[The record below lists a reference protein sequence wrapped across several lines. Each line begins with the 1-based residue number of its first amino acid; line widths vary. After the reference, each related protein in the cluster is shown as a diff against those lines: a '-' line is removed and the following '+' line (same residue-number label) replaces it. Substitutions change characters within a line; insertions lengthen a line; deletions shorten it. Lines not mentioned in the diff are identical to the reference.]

1 MNSCVVE
8 IQDVVGLL
16 LTEAHYYLEL
26 FTKGLG
32 YVQFIDGIGVVMH
45 IIVYTASLL
54 FLSMLVYIW
63 RGTRQTDT

>member
-16 LTEAHYYLEL
+16 LTEAHYDLEL
-26 FTKGLG
+26 FTIGLG
-32 YVQFIDGIGVVMH
+32 YVQFIDGVGVVIH
-45 IIVYTASLL
+45 IIVYIASLL

-63 RGTRQTDT
+63 RVTRQTDT

>member
-26 FTKGLG
+26 FTKWLG

-45 IIVYTASLL
+45 ILVYTASLL

-63 RGTRQTDT
+63 RFTRPKDT